1 MNIKSALVVLAM
13 SVCAAAAA
21 ADELYPARPITI
33 IVPFA
38 PGGGSD
44 ILARIVSKQLER
56 VWKVPVVVENRAGAG
71 GITGALAGVRAAP
84 DGYTL
89 LLTGMTTLTANVA
102 LYKKLPYN
110 PAEFLP
116 LAMAARTPFVL
127 VVNSKL
133 PARNLREFI
142 QFLKGRSKP
151 LHYATTGPG
160 APHHLFMEFFISQT
174 GVKLIPVPYKGT
186 APALNDVVAGHVPAM
201 LADLGPTIEHI
212 RSGNLRALGVSTAQR
227 VLEIGEVPTIGE
239 SIPGF
244 DVASWQVFTV
254 PAGTPRSQ
262 VQKLHNEL
270 KDILAAKEVTQRIS
284 SLGMIPMSTGS
295 VEEMQIFIKT
305 QTEIWGDIVRK
316 AGIEGIL

>member
-1 MNIKSALVVLAM
+1 MKIVSALVVLAM
-13 SVCAAAAA
+13 SVAAAA

-38 PGGGSD
+38 SGGGSD

-56 VWKVPVVVENRAGAG
+56 VWKVPVVVENKAGAG
-71 GITGALAGVRAAP
+71 GITGALAAVRAAP

-110 PAEFLP
+110 PTDFLP

-127 VVNSKL
+127 VVNSNL
-133 PARNLREFI
+133 PAQNVREFV
-142 QFLKGRSKP
+142 QFLKGRSVP
-151 LHYATTGPG
+151 LNYATTGPG
-160 APHHLFMEFFISQT
+160 APHHLFMEFFISLA
-174 GVKLIPVPYKGT
+174 GVKLVPVPYKGT
-186 APALNDVVAGHVPAM
+186 APALNDVIAGHVPAM

-212 RSGNLRALGVSTAQR
+212 RSGRLRALGVSTAQR
-227 VLEIGEVPTIGE
+227 VLEISEVPTIGE

-254 PAGTPRSQ
+254 PAGTPRLQ

-270 KDILAAKEVTQRIS
+270 KGILTAKEVSQSIS
-284 SLGMIPMSTGS
+284 SLGMIPMATGS
-295 VEEMQIFIKT
+295 VEEMQSFIKT
-305 QTEIWGDIVRK
+305 QTELWGDIVRK
-316 AGIEGIL
+316 AGIEGML

>member
-1 MNIKSALVVLAM
+1 MKIVSAFVILAM
-13 SVCAAAAA
+13 SVCTAA

-38 PGGGSD
+38 SGGGSD

-56 VWKVPVVVENRAGAG
+56 VWKVPVVVENKAGAG
-71 GITGALAGVRAAP
+71 GITGALAGIRATP

-127 VVNSKL
+127 VVNSNL
-133 PARNLREFI
+133 PAQNLREFI
-142 QFLKGRSKP
+142 RFLKGRSEP
-151 LHYATTGPG
+151 LNYATTGPG
-160 APHHLFMEFFISQT
+160 APHHLFMEFFMNQA

-186 APALNDVVAGHVPAM
+186 APALNDVVAGHVPVM

-212 RSGNLRALGVSTAQR
+212 RSGSLRALGVSTAQR

-239 SIPGF
+239 SVPGF

-254 PAGTPRSQ
+254 PTGTPRSQ
-262 VQKLHNEL
+262 VEKLHNEL
-270 KDILAAKEVTQRIS
+270 KDILAAKEVTQSIS

-305 QTEIWGDIVRK
+305 QSELWGDIVRK
-316 AGIEGIL
+316 AGIEGAL